1 MHAALGI
8 QNEPRTNIA
17 IANGDNSS
25 RYYLI
30 CVGDPIRPTDPLL
43 EWIIILQIY
52 YIYQAKGKSFCKDF
66 NLAKV
71 GCKNN
76 GVCL

>member
-43 EWIIILQIY
+43 ERIYIIDILY
-52 YIYQAKGKSFCKDF
+52 LSYV
-66 NLAKV
+66 KV
-71 GCKNN
+71 S
-76 GVCL
+76 VRILI